1 MDVVDQVQFPMSK
14 KNPPHPT
21 DAEFVILG
29 ILWKRGPSTV
39 REVHEEMGRPGAYTT
54 VLKQL
59 QIMTRKGLV
68 DRNDSAR
75 THVYRPRL
83 GEEETQGRLVRQF
96 LHRVFAGAG
105 QKLVLHALAAKP
117 ASKEELAEI
126 RRVLDEME
134 GVKG

>member
-1 MDVVDQVQFPMSK
+1 MPR

-21 DAEFVILG
+21 DAELVILG
-29 ILWKRGPSTV
+29 ILWKLGPSTV
-39 REVHEEMGRPGAYTT
+39 REVHEAMGRPGAYTT

-59 QIMTRKGLV
+59 QIMTLKGLV
-68 DRNDSAR
+68 DREDSTR
-75 THVYRPRL
+75 THVYRPRF
-83 GEEETQGRLVRQF
+83 GEEETQGRLVRHF
-96 LHRVFAGAG
+96 LDRVFGGAG

-134 GVKG
+134 ADKL